1 MHKLRFG
8 LDRMNNA
15 NPFGTYEPRGFVR
28 WALEYTRTLPK
39 KWLAQRLVYLLRTFA
54 IRSLR
59 GEPLDVTVFGV
70 RMRLFPDNNMC
81 EKRIL
86 FMPQYFDPIELGILE
101 KRIGENFCFIDIGA
115 NVGGYTLFV
124 AARSDGGARIL
135 AIEPQPEIF
144 DRLSFNIRLNPF
156 GTVKAVACAIADK
169 QGDLTLFLDPVNRGE
184 SSLKIVGSSQA
195 EAIRVPAMPLM
206 DMVANEGFQRID
218 AMKIDAEGSEDLILG
233 PFFENAPRSLYPT
246 LLMIEDSHTLW
257 QFDIPA
263 LLEKKGYRLLVR
275 TKLNLVYELSD
286 VEPGDVVTES
296 VDGTISV

>member
-1 MHKLRFG
+1 MS
-8 LDRMNNA
+8 NA

-28 WALEYTRTLPK
+28 WTLEYTRTLSR
-39 KWLAQRLVYLLRTFA
+39 KWLSQRVMYLLRTCA

-59 GEPLDVTVFGV
+59 GQPLDVTVFGV
-70 RMRLFPDNNMC
+70 KMRLFPDNNMC

-101 KRIGENFCFIDIGA
+101 TRIGENFCFIDIGA
-115 NVGGYTLFV
+115 NVGGYALFV
-124 AARSDGGARIL
+124 AARSGGGTRIL

-206 DMVANEGFQRID
+206 DMIGHEGFQRID

-233 PFFENAPRSLYPT
+233 PFFRDAPKSLYPS

-257 QFDIPA
+257 QFDIPD

-275 TKLNLVYELSD
+275 TRLNLVYELDSSETD
-286 VEPGDVVTES
+286 TSEVEEKASTGAK
-296 VDGTISV
+296 